1 MRLPAPPGR
10 AEAARS
16 AADEVLDRLR
26 RWDTGA
32 LLPGFLFDHDATPD
46 AVRRAYSEADH
57 RRLSALKARY
67 DPDRLFRVNHNIAPA
82 AS

>member
-1 MRLPAPPGR
+1 M
-10 AEAARS
+10 
-16 AADEVLDRLR
+16 
-26 RWDTGA
+26 
-32 LLPGFLFDHDATPD
+32 FDHDATPD
-46 AVRRAYSEADH
+46 AVRRAYSAADH